1 MTSPEENPTDDEL
14 ADLMSEHEGGE
25 EITDNDAGVEVG
37 IPPSVEGDDS
47 EVSTEEERFSM
58 NDFDSELAPTSS
70 VSNMPDA
77 MSCLLYTSDAADE

>member
-37 IPPSVEGDDS
+37 IPHSVEGD
-47 EVSTEEERFSM
+47 E
-58 NDFDSELAPTSS
+58 SS
-70 VSNMPDA
+70 RM
-77 MSCLLYTSDAADE
+77 ADGIKIV